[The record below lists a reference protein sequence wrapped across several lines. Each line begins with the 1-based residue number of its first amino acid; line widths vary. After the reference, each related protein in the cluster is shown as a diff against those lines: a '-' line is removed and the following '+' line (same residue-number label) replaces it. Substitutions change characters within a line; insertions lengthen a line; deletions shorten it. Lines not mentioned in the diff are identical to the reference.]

1 MCLPHLLLLGL
12 IFKLVFIPQLLLP
25 PSLRDEGIL
34 EVFNPDDNRLRKRK
48 AGGDLILRGNQ

>member
-1 MCLPHLLLLGL
+1 MYLPHLLLLGL

-34 EVFNPDDNRLRKRK
+34 EVFNPDDNRLRKRN
-48 AGGDLILRGNQ
+48 LILRGNQ